1 MNKNSKGVIIDI
13 IILIIYEFLLM
24 FGIYVLYD
32 IFPTLS
38 RLIAMLIIFV
48 NIPVVWGT
56 AILSF
61 MGKRTIGHRIADK
74 KLIHSK
80 KIFK

>member
-1 MNKNSKGVIIDI
+1 MNKKNKAIIVDIMILVIYVCI
-13 IILIIYEFLLM
+13 LM

-48 NIPVVWGT
+48 NIPIVWGT

-61 MGKRTIGHRIADK
+61 MGKKTIGHR
-74 KLIHSK
+74 LIRK
-80 KIFK
+80 

>member
-1 MNKNSKGVIIDI
+1 MNKKNKAIIVDVMILVI
-13 IILIIYEFLLM
+13 YVCLLM

-48 NIPVVWGT
+48 NIPIVWGT

-61 MGKRTIGHRIADK
+61 MGKKTIGHR
-74 KLIHSK
+74 LIRK
-80 KIFK
+80 

>member
-13 IILIIYEFLLM
+13 IILIIYGFLLM
-24 FGIYVLYD
+24 LGIYVLYD

-48 NIPVVWGT
+48 NIPIVWGT
-56 AILSF
+56 TILSF
-61 MGKRTIGHRIADK
+61 MGKKTIGHRLANK
-74 KLIHSK
+74 K
-80 KIFK
+80 

>member
-1 MNKNSKGVIIDI
+1 MNKKTKGIIIDI
-13 IILIIYEFLLM
+13 MLLVIYGIILV

-61 MGKRTIGHRIADK
+61 MGKRTIGHRLADK

-80 KIFK
+80 NNIK

>member
-1 MNKNSKGVIIDI
+1 MNKKNKAIIVDVMILVI
-13 IILIIYEFLLM
+13 YVCLLM

-48 NIPVVWGT
+48 NISIVWGT

-61 MGKRTIGHRIADK
+61 MGKKTIGHR
-74 KLIHSK
+74 LIRK
-80 KIFK
+80 

>member
-1 MNKNSKGVIIDI
+1 MNKKNKAILVDVII
-13 IILIIYEFLLM
+13 LVIYVCLLM

-48 NIPVVWGT
+48 NIPIVWGT

-61 MGKRTIGHRIADK
+61 MGKKTIGHR
-74 KLIHSK
+74 LIRK
-80 KIFK
+80 

>member
-1 MNKNSKGVIIDI
+1 MNKKNKAIIVDVMILVI
-13 IILIIYEFLLM
+13 YVCLLM

-48 NIPVVWGT
+48 NIPIVWGT
-56 AILSF
+56 TILSF
-61 MGKRTIGHRIADK
+61 MGKKTIGHR
-74 KLIHSK
+74 LIRK
-80 KIFK
+80 

>member
-1 MNKNSKGVIIDI
+1 MNKKTKGIIIDI
-13 IILIIYEFLLM
+13 MLLVIYGIILV

-32 IFPTLS
+32 KFPTLS
-38 RLIAMLIIFV
+38 RLVAMLIIFV

-61 MGKRTIGHRIADK
+61 MGKRTIGHRLADK

-80 KIFK
+80 NNIK

>member
-1 MNKNSKGVIIDI
+1 MNKKNKAIIVDIMILVI
-13 IILIIYEFLLM
+13 YVCLLM

-48 NIPVVWGT
+48 NIPIVWGT

-61 MGKRTIGHRIADK
+61 MGKKTIGHR
-74 KLIHSK
+74 LIRK
-80 KIFK
+80 

>member
-1 MNKNSKGVIIDI
+1 
-13 IILIIYEFLLM
+13 M

-61 MGKRTIGHRIADK
+61 MGKKTIGHRLADNK
-74 KLIHSK
+74 MNNVIKLLIIILV
-80 KIFK
+80 IFIIIFLIYQNFKNL

>member
-1 MNKNSKGVIIDI
+1 MNKKSKGVIIDI
-13 IILIIYEFLLM
+13 IILMIYGFLLM

-32 IFPTLS
+32 KFPTLS
-38 RLIAMLIIFV
+38 RLVAMLIIFV

-61 MGKRTIGHRIADK
+61 MGKRTIGHRLADK

-80 KIFK
+80 NNIK

>member
-1 MNKNSKGVIIDI
+1 MNKKTKGIIIDI
-13 IILIIYEFLLM
+13 MLLVIFGLILM

-32 IFPTLS
+32 KFPTLS
-38 RLIAMLIIFV
+38 RLVAMLIIFV

-80 KIFK
+80 KNFK

>member
-1 MNKNSKGVIIDI
+1 MNKKNKAIIVDVMILVIYVCI
-13 IILIIYEFLLM
+13 LM

-48 NIPVVWGT
+48 NIPIVWGT

-61 MGKRTIGHRIADK
+61 MGKKTIGHR
-74 KLIHSK
+74 LIRK
-80 KIFK
+80 

>member
-1 MNKNSKGVIIDI
+1 MNKKNKAIMVDVMILVI
-13 IILIIYEFLLM
+13 YVCLLM

-48 NIPVVWGT
+48 NIPIVWGT

-61 MGKRTIGHRIADK
+61 MGKKTIGHR
-74 KLIHSK
+74 LIRK
-80 KIFK
+80 

>member
-1 MNKNSKGVIIDI
+1 MNKKNKAIIVDVII
-13 IILIIYEFLLM
+13 LVIYVCLLM

-48 NIPVVWGT
+48 NIPIVWGT

-61 MGKRTIGHRIADK
+61 MGKKTIGHR
-74 KLIHSK
+74 LIRK
-80 KIFK
+80 